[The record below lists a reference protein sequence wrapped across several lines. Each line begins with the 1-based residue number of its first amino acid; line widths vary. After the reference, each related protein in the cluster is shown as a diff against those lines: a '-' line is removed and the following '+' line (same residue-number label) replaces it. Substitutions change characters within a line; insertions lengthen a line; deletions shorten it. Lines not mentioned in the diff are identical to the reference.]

1 MAKLNKSLSMEAY
14 RSLRTSIQYSGI
26 DTELQSL
33 VVTSSIPSEGKSTV
47 AANLARSFSEM
58 DKKVLLIDA
67 DLRKPT
73 IHKKLQ
79 LSNQVGLSDLIVKKL
94 NPSEVI
100 QKIDDQFHVLTAGKI
115 PPNPAEL
122 VGSEKMSQL
131 LSYLK
136 EMYNYI
142 IIDTPPVLSVTDP
155 QLLALKADGTLMV
168 IREGKARQKL
178 VLNAFQE
185 LEKLKTENNKA
196 KEDRSNMVPIINQVE
211 KISYSIKTSIS
222 LPSDL
227 RQNTYYNS

>member
-26 DTELQSL
+26 DMELQSL

-79 LSNQVGLSDLIVKKL
+79 LSNQVGLSDLIVQKL

-100 QKIDDQFHVLTAGKI
+100 QKVDDQFHVLTSGKI
-115 PPNPAEL
+115 PPNSAEL
-122 VGSEKMSQL
+122 VGSEKMSHL

-136 EMYNYI
+136 EIYDYI
-142 IIDTPPVLSVTDP
+142 VIDTPPVLSVTDP
-155 QLLALKADGTLMV
+155 QLLALKADGTLLV
-168 IREGKARQKL
+168 VRAEKTKQKI
-178 VLNAFQE
+178 VLNAYKE
-185 LEKLKTENNKA
+185 LKKLNVHVIGSILNDCGQKMGGYSQYYYQYEDQPENKKRLFGRKNK
-196 KEDRSNMVPIINQVE
+196 
-211 KISYSIKTSIS
+211 
-222 LPSDL
+222 
-227 RQNTYYNS
+227 

>member
-1 MAKLNKSLSMEAY
+1 MEKFKKSLSMEAY

-26 DTELQSL
+26 DTELKSL
-33 VVTSSIPSEGKSTV
+33 VVTSSIPGEGKSTV
-47 AANLARSFSEM
+47 AANLAKSFSEM
-58 DKKVLLIDA
+58 NKKVLLIDA

-79 LSNQVGLSDLIVKKL
+79 LSNQVGLSDLIVQKL

-100 QKIDDQFHVLTAGKI
+100 QKVEDQFDVLTAGKI

-131 LSYLK
+131 LSCLK
-136 EMYNYI
+136 ETYDYI

-155 QLLALKADGTLMV
+155 QLLALKADGTLIV

-178 VLNAFQE
+178 ILNAYKE
-185 LEKLKTENNKA
+185 LKKLNINVIGSILNDCGQKMGGYSQYYYQYEEQSVNK
-196 KEDRSNMVPIINQVE
+196 KRLFGRKN
-211 KISYSIKTSIS
+211 K
-222 LPSDL
+222 
-227 RQNTYYNS
+227 

>member
-1 MAKLNKSLSMEAY
+1 MEAY

-26 DTELQSL
+26 DTELKSL
-33 VVTSSIPSEGKSTV
+33 VVTSSIPGEGKSTV
-47 AANLARSFSEM
+47 AANLAKSFSEM
-58 DKKVLLIDA
+58 NKKVLLIDA

-79 LSNQVGLSDLIVKKL
+79 LSNQVGLSDLIVQKL
-94 NPSEVI
+94 SPSEVI
-100 QKIDDQFHVLTAGKI
+100 QKVEDQFDVLTAGKI

-136 EMYNYI
+136 ETYDYI

-178 VLNAFQE
+178 ILNAYKE
-185 LEKLKTENNKA
+185 LKKLNINVIGSILNDCGQKMGGYSQYYYQYEDQSVNK
-196 KEDRSNMVPIINQVE
+196 KRLFGRKN
-211 KISYSIKTSIS
+211 K
-222 LPSDL
+222 
-227 RQNTYYNS
+227 

>member
-1 MAKLNKSLSMEAY
+1 MEKFKKSLSMEAY

-26 DTELQSL
+26 DTELKSL
-33 VVTSSIPSEGKSTV
+33 VVTSSIPGEGKSTV
-47 AANLARSFSEM
+47 ASNLAKSFSKM
-58 DKKVLLIDA
+58 NKKVLLIDA

-79 LSNQVGLSDLIVKKL
+79 LSNQVGLSDLIVQKL

-100 QKIDDQFHVLTAGKI
+100 QKVDDQFDVLTAGKI

-136 EMYNYI
+136 ETYDYI

-178 VLNAFQE
+178 ILNAYKE
-185 LEKLKTENNKA
+185 LKKLNINVIGSILNDCGQKMGGYSQYYYQYEDQSVNK
-196 KEDRSNMVPIINQVE
+196 KRLFGRKN
-211 KISYSIKTSIS
+211 K
-222 LPSDL
+222 
-227 RQNTYYNS
+227 

>member
-79 LSNQVGLSDLIVKKL
+79 LSNQVGLSDLIVQKL
-94 NPSEVI
+94 NPTEVI
-100 QKIDDQFHVLTAGKI
+100 QKVDNQFHVLTAGKI

-136 EMYNYI
+136 ETYDYI
-142 IIDTPPVLSVTDP
+142 VIDTPPVLSVTDP
-155 QLLALKADGTLMV
+155 QLLALKADGTLLVVRAEKTKQKVVQTAFKELKKLNVNV
-168 IREGKARQKL
+168 IGSI
-178 VLNAFQE
+178 LNDCGQ
-185 LEKLKTENNKA
+185 T
-196 KEDRSNMVPIINQVE
+196 MGG
-211 KISYSIKTSIS
+211 YS
-222 LPSDL
+222 
-227 RQNTYYNS
+227 Q

>member
-1 MAKLNKSLSMEAY
+1 MEKFKKSLSMEAY

-26 DTELQSL
+26 DTELKSL
-33 VVTSSIPSEGKSTV
+33 VVTSSIPGEGKSTV
-47 AANLARSFSEM
+47 AANLAKSFSEM
-58 DKKVLLIDA
+58 NKKVLLIDA

-79 LSNQVGLSDLIVKKL
+79 LSNQVGLSDLIVQKL

-100 QKIDDQFHVLTAGKI
+100 QKVEDQFDVLTAGKI

-136 EMYNYI
+136 ETYDYI

-178 VLNAFQE
+178 ILNAYKE
-185 LEKLKTENNKA
+185 LKKLNINVIGSILNDCGQKMGGYSQYYYQYEDQSVNK
-196 KEDRSNMVPIINQVE
+196 KRLFGRKN
-211 KISYSIKTSIS
+211 K
-222 LPSDL
+222 
-227 RQNTYYNS
+227 

>member
-178 VLNAFQE
+178 ILNAYKE
-185 LEKLKTENNKA
+185 LKKLNINVIGSILNDCGQKMGGYSQYYYQYEDQSVNK
-196 KEDRSNMVPIINQVE
+196 KRLFGRKN
-211 KISYSIKTSIS
+211 K
-222 LPSDL
+222 
-227 RQNTYYNS
+227 

>member
-1 MAKLNKSLSMEAY
+1 MEKFKKSLSMEAY

-26 DTELQSL
+26 DTELKSL
-33 VVTSSIPSEGKSTV
+33 VVTSSIPGEGKSTV
-47 AANLARSFSEM
+47 AANLAKSFSEM
-58 DKKVLLIDA
+58 NKKVLLIDA

-79 LSNQVGLSDLIVKKL
+79 LSNQVGLSDLIVQKL
-94 NPSEVI
+94 SPSEVI
-100 QKIDDQFHVLTAGKI
+100 QKVEDQFDVLTAGKI

-136 EMYNYI
+136 ETYDYI

-178 VLNAFQE
+178 ILNAYKE
-185 LEKLKTENNKA
+185 LKKLNVNVIGSILNDCGQKMGGYSQYYYQYEDQSVNK
-196 KEDRSNMVPIINQVE
+196 KRLFGRKN
-211 KISYSIKTSIS
+211 K
-222 LPSDL
+222 
-227 RQNTYYNS
+227 

>member
-1 MAKLNKSLSMEAY
+1 MEAY

-26 DTELQSL
+26 DTELKSL
-33 VVTSSIPSEGKSTV
+33 VVTSSIPGEGKSTV
-47 AANLARSFSEM
+47 ASNLAKSFSKM
-58 DKKVLLIDA
+58 NKKVLLIDA

-79 LSNQVGLSDLIVKKL
+79 LSNQVGLSDLIVQKL

-100 QKIDDQFHVLTAGKI
+100 QKVDDQFDVLTAGKI

-136 EMYNYI
+136 ETYDYI

-178 VLNAFQE
+178 ILNAYKE
-185 LEKLKTENNKA
+185 LKKLNINVIGSILNDCGQKMGGYSQYYYQYEDQSVNK
-196 KEDRSNMVPIINQVE
+196 KRLFGRKN
-211 KISYSIKTSIS
+211 K
-222 LPSDL
+222 
-227 RQNTYYNS
+227 

>member
-79 LSNQVGLSDLIVKKL
+79 LSNQVGLSDLIVQKL
-94 NPSEVI
+94 NPTEVI
-100 QKIDDQFHVLTAGKI
+100 QKVDNQFHVLTAGKI

-136 EMYNYI
+136 ETYDYI
-142 IIDTPPVLSVTDP
+142 VIDTPPVLSVTDP
-155 QLLALKADGTLMV
+155 QLLALKADGTLLVVRAEKTKQKVVQTAFKELKKLNVNV
-168 IREGKARQKL
+168 IGSI
-178 VLNAFQE
+178 LNDCGHKMGGYSQYYYQYE
-185 LEKLKTENNKA
+185 DQPENKKRLFGRKNK
-196 KEDRSNMVPIINQVE
+196 
-211 KISYSIKTSIS
+211 
-222 LPSDL
+222 
-227 RQNTYYNS
+227 

>member
-58 DKKVLLIDA
+58 DKKALLIDA

-79 LSNQVGLSDLIVKKL
+79 LSNQVGLSDLIVQKL
-94 NPSEVI
+94 NPIEVI
-100 QKIDDQFHVLTAGKI
+100 QKIDDQFHVLTSGKI

-136 EMYNYI
+136 ETYDYI
-142 IIDTPPVLSVTDP
+142 VIDTPPVLSVTDP
-155 QLLALKADGTLMV
+155 RLLALKADGTLLVVRAEKTKQKVVQTAFKELKKLNVNV
-168 IREGKARQKL
+168 IGSILNDCGQKMGGYS
-178 VLNAFQE
+178 QYYYQY
-185 LEKLKTENNKA
+185 ENQPENK
-196 KEDRSNMVPIINQVE
+196 KRLFGRKN
-211 KISYSIKTSIS
+211 K
-222 LPSDL
+222 
-227 RQNTYYNS
+227 

>member
-1 MAKLNKSLSMEAY
+1 MEKFKKSLSMEAY

-26 DTELQSL
+26 DTELKSL
-33 VVTSSIPSEGKSTV
+33 VVTSSIPGEGKSTV
-47 AANLARSFSEM
+47 AANLAKSFSEM
-58 DKKVLLIDA
+58 NKKVLLIDA

-79 LSNQVGLSDLIVKKL
+79 LSNQVGLSDLIVQKL
-94 NPSEVI
+94 SPSEVI
-100 QKIDDQFHVLTAGKI
+100 QKVEDQFDVLTAGKI

-136 EMYNYI
+136 ETYDYI

-155 QLLALKADGTLMV
+155 QLLVLKADGTLMV

-178 VLNAFQE
+178 ILNAYKE
-185 LEKLKTENNKA
+185 LKKLNINVIGSILNDCGQKMGGYSQYYYQYEDQSVNK
-196 KEDRSNMVPIINQVE
+196 KRLFGRKN
-211 KISYSIKTSIS
+211 K
-222 LPSDL
+222 
-227 RQNTYYNS
+227 

>member
-1 MAKLNKSLSMEAY
+1 MEKFKKSLSMEAY

-26 DTELQSL
+26 DTELKSL
-33 VVTSSIPSEGKSTV
+33 VVTSSIPGEGKSTV
-47 AANLARSFSEM
+47 ASNLAKSFSKM
-58 DKKVLLIDA
+58 NKKVLLIDA

-79 LSNQVGLSDLIVKKL
+79 LSNQVGLSDLIVQKL

-100 QKIDDQFHVLTAGKI
+100 QKVDDQFDVLTAGKI

-136 EMYNYI
+136 ETYDYI

-178 VLNAFQE
+178 ILNAYKE
-185 LEKLKTENNKA
+185 LKKLNVNVIGSILNDCGQKMGGYSQYYYQYEDQPENKKRLFGRKNK
-196 KEDRSNMVPIINQVE
+196 
-211 KISYSIKTSIS
+211 
-222 LPSDL
+222 
-227 RQNTYYNS
+227 

>member
-1 MAKLNKSLSMEAY
+1 MEKFKKSLSMEAY

-26 DTELQSL
+26 DTELKSL
-33 VVTSSIPSEGKSTV
+33 VVTSSIPGEGKSTV
-47 AANLARSFSEM
+47 ASNLAKSFSKM
-58 DKKVLLIDA
+58 NKKVLLIDA

-79 LSNQVGLSDLIVKKL
+79 LSNQVGLSDLIVQKF

-100 QKIDDQFHVLTAGKI
+100 QKVDDQFDVLTAGKI

-136 EMYNYI
+136 ETYDYI

-178 VLNAFQE
+178 ILNAYKE
-185 LEKLKTENNKA
+185 LKKLNVNVIGSILNDCGQK
-196 KEDRSNMVPIINQVE
+196 MGG
-211 KISYSIKTSIS
+211 YS
-222 LPSDL
+222 
-227 RQNTYYNS
+227 QYYYQYEEIGRAHV

>member
-1 MAKLNKSLSMEAY
+1 MEKFKKSLSMEAY

-26 DTELQSL
+26 DTELKSL
-33 VVTSSIPSEGKSTV
+33 VVTSSIPGEGKSTV
-47 AANLARSFSEM
+47 AANLAKSFSEM
-58 DKKVLLIDA
+58 NKKVLLIDA

-79 LSNQVGLSDLIVKKL
+79 LSNQVGLSDLIVQKL
-94 NPSEVI
+94 SPSEVI
-100 QKIDDQFHVLTAGKI
+100 QKVEDQFDVLTAGKI

-136 EMYNYI
+136 ETYDYI

-178 VLNAFQE
+178 ILNAYKE
-185 LEKLKTENNKA
+185 LKKLNINVIGSILNDCGQKMGGYSQYYYQYEDQSVNNKRLFGR
-196 KEDRSNMVPIINQVE
+196 KN
-211 KISYSIKTSIS
+211 K
-222 LPSDL
+222 
-227 RQNTYYNS
+227 

>member
-79 LSNQVGLSDLIVKKL
+79 LSNQVGLSDLIVQKL
-94 NPSEVI
+94 NPTEVI
-100 QKIDDQFHVLTAGKI
+100 QKVDNQFHVLTAGKI

-136 EMYNYI
+136 ETYDYI
-142 IIDTPPVLSVTDP
+142 VIDTPPVLSVTDP
-155 QLLALKADGTLMV
+155 QLLALKADGTLLVVRAEKTKQKVVQTAFKELKKLNVNV
-168 IREGKARQKL
+168 IGSILNDCGQKMGGYS
-178 VLNAFQE
+178 QYYYQY
-185 LEKLKTENNKA
+185 ENQPENK
-196 KEDRSNMVPIINQVE
+196 KRLFGRKN
-211 KISYSIKTSIS
+211 K
-222 LPSDL
+222 
-227 RQNTYYNS
+227 

>member
-1 MAKLNKSLSMEAY
+1 MAKNRKSLSIEAY

-26 DTELQSL
+26 DTELKVL
-33 VVTSSIPSEGKSTV
+33 VVTSSIPGEGKSTV
-47 AANLARSFSEM
+47 ASNLAKSFSEM
-58 DKKVLLIDA
+58 DKQVLLIDA

-73 IHKKLQ
+73 IHKKLN
-79 LSNQVGLSDLIVKKL
+79 LSNQVGLSDLIVQKL
-94 NPSEVI
+94 NPTEVI
-100 QKIDDQFHVLTAGKI
+100 QKVDEQFHVLTAGKI

-136 EMYNYI
+136 ETYDYI

-178 VLNAFQE
+178 ILNAYKE
-185 LEKLKTENNKA
+185 LKKLNVNVIGSILNDCDQK
-196 KEDRSNMVPIINQVE
+196 MGG
-211 KISYSIKTSIS
+211 YS
-222 LPSDL
+222 
-227 RQNTYYNS
+227 QYYYQYEEQSGKRKGLFGRKK

>member
-1 MAKLNKSLSMEAY
+1 MEAY

-26 DTELQSL
+26 DTELKSL
-33 VVTSSIPSEGKSTV
+33 VVTSSIPGEGKSTV
-47 AANLARSFSEM
+47 AANLAKSFSEM
-58 DKKVLLIDA
+58 NKKVLLIDA

-79 LSNQVGLSDLIVKKL
+79 LSNQVGLSDLIVQKL
-94 NPSEVI
+94 SPSEVI
-100 QKIDDQFHVLTAGKI
+100 QKVEDQFDVLTAGKI

-136 EMYNYI
+136 ETYDYI
-142 IIDTPPVLSVTDP
+142 MIDTPPVLSVTDP

-178 VLNAFQE
+178 ILNAYKE
-185 LEKLKTENNKA
+185 LKKLNINVIGSILNDCGQKMGGYSQYYYQYEDQSVNK
-196 KEDRSNMVPIINQVE
+196 KRLFGRKN
-211 KISYSIKTSIS
+211 K
-222 LPSDL
+222 
-227 RQNTYYNS
+227 

>member
-1 MAKLNKSLSMEAY
+1 MEAY

-26 DTELQSL
+26 DTELKSL
-33 VVTSSIPSEGKSTV
+33 VVTSSIPGEGKSTV
-47 AANLARSFSEM
+47 ASNLAKSFSKM
-58 DKKVLLIDA
+58 NKKVLLIDA

-79 LSNQVGLSDLIVKKL
+79 LSNQVGLSDLIVQKL

-100 QKIDDQFHVLTAGKI
+100 QKVDDQFDVLTAGKI

-136 EMYNYI
+136 ETYDYI

-178 VLNAFQE
+178 ILNAYKE
-185 LEKLKTENNKA
+185 LKKLNVNVIGSILNDCGQKMGGYSQYYYQYEDQPENKKRLFGRKNK
-196 KEDRSNMVPIINQVE
+196 
-211 KISYSIKTSIS
+211 
-222 LPSDL
+222 
-227 RQNTYYNS
+227 

>member
-1 MAKLNKSLSMEAY
+1 MEAY

-26 DTELQSL
+26 DTELKSL
-33 VVTSSIPSEGKSTV
+33 VVTSSIPGEGKSTV
-47 AANLARSFSEM
+47 AANLAKSFSEM
-58 DKKVLLIDA
+58 NKKVLLIDA

-79 LSNQVGLSDLIVKKL
+79 LSNQVGLSDLIVQKL

-100 QKIDDQFHVLTAGKI
+100 QKVEDQFDVLTAGKI

-136 EMYNYI
+136 GTYDYI

-178 VLNAFQE
+178 ILNAYKE
-185 LEKLKTENNKA
+185 LKKLNINVIGSILNDCGQKMGGYSQYYYQYEEQSVNK
-196 KEDRSNMVPIINQVE
+196 KRLFGRKN
-211 KISYSIKTSIS
+211 K
-222 LPSDL
+222 
-227 RQNTYYNS
+227 

>member
-1 MAKLNKSLSMEAY
+1 MEKFRKSLSMEAY

-26 DTELQSL
+26 DTELKSL
-33 VVTSSIPSEGKSTV
+33 VVTSSIPGEGKSTV
-47 AANLARSFSEM
+47 ASNLARSFSEM
-58 DKKVLLIDA
+58 NKKVLLIDA

-79 LSNQVGLSDLIVKKL
+79 LSNQVGLSDLIVQKL
-94 NPSEVI
+94 SPSEVI
-100 QKIDDQFHVLTAGKI
+100 QKVEDQFDVLTAGKI

-136 EMYNYI
+136 ETYDYI

-155 QLLALKADGTLMV
+155 QLLALKADGTLIV

-178 VLNAFQE
+178 ILNAYKE
-185 LEKLKTENNKA
+185 LKKLNINVIGSILNDCGQKMGGYSQYYYQYEEQSVNK
-196 KEDRSNMVPIINQVE
+196 KRLFGRKN
-211 KISYSIKTSIS
+211 K
-222 LPSDL
+222 
-227 RQNTYYNS
+227 

>member
-1 MAKLNKSLSMEAY
+1 MEKFKKSLSMEAY

-26 DTELQSL
+26 DTELKSL
-33 VVTSSIPSEGKSTV
+33 VVTSSIPGEGKSTV
-47 AANLARSFSEM
+47 AANLAKSFSEM
-58 DKKVLLIDA
+58 NKKVLLIDA

-79 LSNQVGLSDLIVKKL
+79 LSNQVGLSDLIVQKL
-94 NPSEVI
+94 SPSEVI
-100 QKIDDQFHVLTAGKI
+100 QKVEDQFDVLTAGKI

-136 EMYNYI
+136 ETYDYI

-178 VLNAFQE
+178 ILNAYKE
-185 LEKLKTENNKA
+185 LKKLNINVIGSILNDCGQKMGGYSQYYYQYEEQSVNK
-196 KEDRSNMVPIINQVE
+196 KRLFGRKN
-211 KISYSIKTSIS
+211 K
-222 LPSDL
+222 
-227 RQNTYYNS
+227 

>member
-47 AANLARSFSEM
+47 AANLAKSFSEM

-79 LSNQVGLSDLIVKKL
+79 LSNQVGLSDLIVQKL
-94 NPSEVI
+94 SPSEVI
-100 QKIDDQFHVLTAGKI
+100 QKVEDQFDVLTAGKI

-136 EMYNYI
+136 ETYDYI

-178 VLNAFQE
+178 ILNAYKE
-185 LEKLKTENNKA
+185 LKKLNINVIGSILNDCGQKMGGYSQYYYQYEDQSVNK
-196 KEDRSNMVPIINQVE
+196 KRLFGRKN
-211 KISYSIKTSIS
+211 K
-222 LPSDL
+222 
-227 RQNTYYNS
+227 

>member
-1 MAKLNKSLSMEAY
+1 MEAY

-73 IHKKLQ
+73 IHKKLK
-79 LSNQVGLSDLIVKKL
+79 LSNQVGLSDLIVQKL
-94 NPSEVI
+94 NPTEVI
-100 QKIDDQFHVLTAGKI
+100 QKVDEQFHVLTSGKI

-131 LSYLK
+131 FSYLK
-136 EMYNYI
+136 ETYDYI

-155 QLLALKADGTLMV
+155 QLLALKADGTLLV
-168 IREGKARQKL
+168 VRAEKTKQK
-178 VLNAFQE
+178 VVQTAFKE
-185 LEKLKTENNKA
+185 LKKLKVNVIGSILNDYGKKMGGYSQYYYQYEDQPENKKRLFGRKNK
-196 KEDRSNMVPIINQVE
+196 
-211 KISYSIKTSIS
+211 
-222 LPSDL
+222 
-227 RQNTYYNS
+227 

>member
-79 LSNQVGLSDLIVKKL
+79 LSNQVGLSDLIVQKL
-94 NPSEVI
+94 NPTEVI
-100 QKIDDQFHVLTAGKI
+100 QKVDNQFHVLTAGKI

-136 EMYNYI
+136 ETYDYI
-142 IIDTPPVLSVTDP
+142 VIDTPPVLSVTDP
-155 QLLALKADGTLMV
+155 QLLALKADGTLLVVRAEKTKQKVVQAAFKELKKLNVNV
-168 IREGKARQKL
+168 IGSILNDCNQKMRGYS
-178 VLNAFQE
+178 QYYYQYE
-185 LEKLKTENNKA
+185 DQPENKKRLFGRKNK
-196 KEDRSNMVPIINQVE
+196 
-211 KISYSIKTSIS
+211 
-222 LPSDL
+222 
-227 RQNTYYNS
+227 

>member
-1 MAKLNKSLSMEAY
+1 MEKFKKSLSMEAY

-26 DTELQSL
+26 DTELKSL
-33 VVTSSIPSEGKSTV
+33 VVTSSIPGEGKSTV
-47 AANLARSFSEM
+47 AANLAKSFSEM
-58 DKKVLLIDA
+58 NKKVLLIDA

-79 LSNQVGLSDLIVKKL
+79 LSNQVGLSDLIVQKL
-94 NPSEVI
+94 SPSEVI
-100 QKIDDQFHVLTAGKI
+100 QKVEDQFDVLTAGKI

-136 EMYNYI
+136 ETYDYI

-178 VLNAFQE
+178 ILNAYKE
-185 LEKLKTENNKA
+185 LKKLNINVIGSILNDCGQKMGGYSQYYYQYEDQSVNK
-196 KEDRSNMVPIINQVE
+196 KRLFGRKN
-211 KISYSIKTSIS
+211 K
-222 LPSDL
+222 
-227 RQNTYYNS
+227 